1 VCRRF
6 SQIFSSVSS
15 SPGRL
20 VSRRQWRAG
29 AGLGVAVVM
38 VLGMVAWS
46 APPASACSTSSH
58 CYAEESSS
66 GGTNDGAYGELDVTC
81 LYMPNNGNFAN
92 NEIWDSNDSAT
103 DWTEVGVKSGIGYD
117 GDYYNKEWFW
127 ADSRPNG
134 GGYHEHEI
142 GQTATAGDEY
152 SVETIYI
159 GDNEWAIY
167 GGNSFTQ
174 IGTSTSNPD
183 SSSGATLG
191 GTEYTAANAS
201 SGIRDVGGVYNIEWE
216 GSNGEWH
223 DVGSAG
229 SGYFNGWIGGSYNAS
244 GSYVTWS
251 GPC

>member
-6 SQIFSSVSS
+6 SRIFSSAS
-15 SPGRL
+15 
-20 VSRRQWRAG
+20 RQWRTG
-29 AGLGVAVVM
+29 AGLGVAIIM

-46 APPASACSTSSH
+46 APAASACSTSSH

-66 GGTNDGAYGELDVTC
+66 GGTNDGAYGELDLTC
-81 LYMPNNGNFAN
+81 NYMPNNGNFVT
-92 NEIWDSNDSAT
+92 NEVWDSNDSGT
-103 DWTEVGVKSGIGYD
+103 DWTEVGIVSGIGD
-117 GDYYNKEWFW
+117 NGDYYSKEWFW

-152 SVETIYI
+152 SVETTYI

-167 GGNSFTQ
+167 GGNSFTE

-183 SSSGATLG
+183 SSSGATLAG
-191 GTEYTAANAS
+191 SEYTVANSS
-201 SGIRDVGGVYNIEWE
+201 SGIRNVGAVYNIEWE
-216 GSNGEWH
+216 GSNGDWH